1 MESIDKSQFKEEIF
15 ASCDEPN
22 AIIVDVAKKYG
33 LNADR
38 VHDWWFRERIRR
50 EVVKVLAKLEKR
62 ISASHSESPSAVD
75 PLRREEATTE
85 TLSVWVHTKAMTL
98 DIRYPIS
105 ASEEVSK
112 LIKELLSHSNATGFG

>member
-22 AIIVDVAKKYG
+22 AIIVDVAKRYG

-38 VHDWWFRERIRR
+38 VHDWWFREKIRR

-62 ISASHSESPSAVD
+62 IAASCSESLSAVD
-75 PLRREEATTE
+75 PLRREATAE

-112 LIKELLSHSNATGFG
+112 LIKELLLHSTRTAGHF